1 MSNVRPVELEICAA
15 VKAILRANSRNY
27 IRKYSNQIRRGG
39 QPTGHRSHK
48 FYHVYRQDPKP
59 TDLSFDKMMS
69 QISLAVKEIDSTY
82 GVEGVYGPFS
92 GTSIRI
98 YPII

>member
-39 QPTGHRSHK
+39 QPTGLRSHK
-48 FYHVYRQDPKP
+48 FYHVYRQAPKP
-59 TDLSFDKMMS
+59 TDLSFDKMLN
-69 QISLAVKEIDSTY
+69 QISLTIKEIDGAY
-82 GVEGVYGPFS
+82 GVEGVYGRFG

-98 YPII
+98 YPIV